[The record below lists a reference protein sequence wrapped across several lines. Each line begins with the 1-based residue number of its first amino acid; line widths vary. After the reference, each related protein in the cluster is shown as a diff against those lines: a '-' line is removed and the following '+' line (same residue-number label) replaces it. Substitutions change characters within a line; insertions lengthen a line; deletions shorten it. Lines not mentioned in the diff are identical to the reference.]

1 MARKRLSDQALA
13 ERLQG
18 LYRYEQVEVPQRPV
32 EQWIQDYEEI
42 VLGYTEEEAKVE
54 ALRCMQCQD
63 PPCVKGCPA
72 HLDVP
77 GYIKAIVE
85 GDYKRGLQIIMDT
98 YPLPGTC
105 GRICFHPCT
114 DVCLKGVRGEPIN
127 IPRLRRFLADSVNQY
142 DLDYEIPE
150 PTGFKVAV
158 VGSGPAGL
166 TCAYHLRRKGHQV
179 VVFEKDRKPGGTL
192 NTIPDYR
199 LPDHVLQEEIKVL
212 EWLGIE
218 IKTGS
223 PIRGDGCI
231 DRLLEEFDAV
241 FIAIGAVSSD
251 KPKLPGVELEGCITG
266 LEYLRALDRGEE
278 LPYRRIAIIGGGDV
292 AMDALRTA
300 LRHGEVVH
308 WIYRRSAEEMPASE
322 GEVLE
327 LGEEVTLRDLREVE
341 RAFVQ
346 PFKQTTIREA
356 KLKLLKLTFDE
367 RKKLS
372 KELHKRVKAKLVEQL
387 SAEGRKLVVHLLTNP
402 TRVLGEERVEG
413 LELIRMRL
421 GEPDASGRR
430 RPEPVEGS
438 EFTIEVD
445 AVVFAIGQDVD
456 SSWLGHGHGIELD
469 KWGQFVVDERLRTSR
484 ERVFAGGD
492 GVRGPSSM
500 IEAIADGKRAAE
512 AIDAMLREKA
522 EAPQLEPP

>member
-1 MARKRLSDQALA
+1 MARKCLSDEALA
-13 ERLQG
+13 ERVRG
-18 LYRYEQVEVPQRPV
+18 LYSYEQIEVPQRPL
-32 EQWIQDYEEI
+32 EEWTCDYEEI
-42 VLGYTEEEAKVE
+42 VLGYTEGEARVE

-72 HLDVP
+72 HLDIP
-77 GYIKAIVE
+77 GYIEAIVE

-114 DVCLKGVRGEPIN
+114 DVCLKGVRGEPVN
-127 IPRLRRFLADSVNQY
+127 IPRLRRFLADSVSQY
-142 DLDYEIPE
+142 DLDYNIPSA
-150 PTGFKVAV
+150 TGFRVAII
-158 VGSGPAGL
+158 GSGPAGL
-166 TCAYHLRRKGHQV
+166 TCAYHLRRKGHEV

-199 LPDHVLQEEIKVL
+199 LPDDVLQDEIKVL
-212 EWLGIE
+212 EWLGVQ
-218 IKTGS
+218 IKTDT
-223 PIRGDGCI
+223 PIQGDGCI
-231 DRLLEEFDAV
+231 DELLKEFDAV
-241 FIAIGAVSSD
+241 FIAIGAVNSD

-266 LEYLRALDRGEE
+266 LEYLRALDCGEE
-278 LPYRRIAIIGGGDV
+278 LPYKRMAIIGGGDV

-300 LRHGEVVH
+300 LRHCEVVH

-367 RKKLS
+367 RKRRS
-372 KELHKRVKAKLVEQL
+372 KELQKRLKTKLIEEL
-387 SAEGRKLVVHLLTNP
+387 SGGGRKLVVHLLTNP
-402 TRVLGEERVEG
+402 TRVLGEGRVEG

-438 EFTIEVD
+438 EFTVEVD
-445 AVVFAIGQDVD
+445 GVVFAIGQDVD
-456 SSWLGHGHGIELD
+456 SSWLGKDHGIELD
-469 KWGQFVVDERLRTSR
+469 KWGQFMIDDHGRTNR
-484 ERVFAGGD
+484 PGVFAGGD
-492 GVRGPSSM
+492 GVRGPASM

-512 AIDAMLREKA
+512 AIDAMLKEKA
-522 EAPQLEPP
+522 EASSA